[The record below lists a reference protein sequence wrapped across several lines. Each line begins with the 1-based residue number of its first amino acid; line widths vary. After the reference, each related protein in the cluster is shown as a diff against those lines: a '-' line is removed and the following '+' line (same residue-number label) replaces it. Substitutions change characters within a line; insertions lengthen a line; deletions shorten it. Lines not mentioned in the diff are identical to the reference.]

1 MMQLRRT
8 ITILLGLILSSCLP
22 ETIAS
27 EALNFTPSSDESEI
41 SRTEKP
47 GRRVCYY
54 ESWGIYRPGEG
65 SYDVS
70 DIPGDLCTHLIY
82 SFCGVSN
89 VTWEVLILD
98 PWADIEN
105 KGFERFIKLKD
116 KFPALKTTIAVGG
129 WGEGGKKYSQLV
141 SIPERRQVFISSVV
155 SLITTYGFDGFDID
169 WEYPGAY
176 DRGGTYSDKDNFLKL
191 VNELRAAFDAEG
203 KGWELTAAVPVA
215 RFRLQDGYHVPEL
228 CSLLDAIHLMTYD
241 LRGNWC
247 GFADVHSMLYKRPE
261 LDQWSYEKLNVN
273 DGALLWEEF
282 GCPRNKLVVG
292 TPFYGR
298 SYTLGSPQNH
308 GLHAGI
314 KQWLGGGNPGPYTN
328 ATGVLA
334 YFEIC
339 KMMLEDSDWI
349 HDYDDKGL
357 VPYTYKGDQWVGY
370 EDPESLKIKMD
381 YIKEMGFLGAMTW
394 AIDQDD
400 WHGWCKSGPNP
411 MMRVIYESL
420 KNYTVPDIAPTI
432 SPTTMTTTTEPSP
445 EPTTTVDPFAPTTT
459 IGPIDCTVQEF
470 WPNEDCDKYW
480 WCYFGVPHLEQCPKG
495 LLWNQPVKMCD
506 WPENVDTSHCK
517 VPNNTLEIPKN
528 HIFQVIQVGHSDS
541 TYREGKESSEIFG
554 KPTTGREEE
563 ANHIASQVNF
573 VQEMDYLSGW
583 AYNFIWAPSSLPE
596 EETLMPPTEISHT
609 KTNIF
614 KMRDA
619 SRRKKKLERNMPRKM
634 SSRRLK
640 KNKVAKEREVNEN
653 SIV

>member
-1 MMQLRRT
+1 MKLRRT
-8 ITILLGLILSSCLP
+8 ITILLGLILSSCLA
-22 ETIAS
+22 ETTIT
-27 EALNFTPSSDESEI
+27 EAPLNFTPSSDEYEI

-65 SYDVS
+65 AYDVS

-98 PWADIEN
+98 PWADIEK
-105 KGFERFIKLKD
+105 KGFEHFVELKD
-116 KFPALKTTIAVGG
+116 KFPTLKTTIAVGG

-141 SIPERRQVFISSVV
+141 SIPERRQVFISSVI
-155 SLITTYGFDGFDID
+155 SLLSTYGFDGFDLD

-191 VNELRAAFDAEG
+191 VTELRAAFDAEG

-228 CSLLDAIHLMTYD
+228 CKLLDAIHLMTYD

-247 GFADVHSMLYKRPE
+247 GFADVHSMLFKRPE

-292 TPFYGR
+292 IPFYGR

-339 KMMLEDSDWI
+339 KMMLEDSDWVY
-349 HDYDDKGL
+349 DYDDKGL

-432 SPTTMTTTTEPSP
+432 SPTT
-445 EPTTTVDPFAPTTT
+445 VDDNYYRT
-459 IGPIDCTVQEF
+459 IPRT
-470 WPNEDCDKYW
+470 KY
-480 WCYFGVPHLEQCPKG
+480 
-495 LLWNQPVKMCD
+495 
-506 WPENVDTSHCK
+506 HCRSFCS
-517 VPNNTLEIPKN
+517 NN
-528 HIFQVIQVGHSDS
+528 DS
-541 TYREGKESSEIFG
+541 WSY
-554 KPTTGREEE
+554 
-563 ANHIASQVNF
+563 
-573 VQEMDYLSGW
+573 
-583 AYNFIWAPSSLPE
+583 
-596 EETLMPPTEISHT
+596 
-609 KTNIF
+609 
-614 KMRDA
+614 
-619 SRRKKKLERNMPRKM
+619 
-634 SSRRLK
+634 
-640 KNKVAKEREVNEN
+640 
-653 SIV
+653 